1 MCLHAHGLFQ
11 PPAGGGSEKRGSVVS
26 KVKVRIEDPA
36 VMGAYVKGKRG
47 DVVDVDEHL
56 AASARQAPEADA

>member
-1 MCLHAHGLFQ
+1 
-11 PPAGGGSEKRGSVVS
+11 VS